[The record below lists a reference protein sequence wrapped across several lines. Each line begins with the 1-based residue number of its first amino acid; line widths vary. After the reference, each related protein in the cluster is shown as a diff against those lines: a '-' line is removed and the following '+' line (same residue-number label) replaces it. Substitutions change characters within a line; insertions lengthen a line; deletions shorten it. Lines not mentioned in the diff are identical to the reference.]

1 MDRVGRTV
9 DQGGQV
15 ADGRSNKWIGDRL
28 SLPSV
33 TVKKTL
39 AGIARKFGHGARE
52 ELVAIA
58 LRAGIID

>member
-1 MDRVGRTV
+1 
-9 DQGGQV
+9 
-15 ADGRSNKWIGDRL
+15 
-28 SLPSV
+28 V

-39 AGIARKFGHGARE
+39 AGIARKFGRGARE